1 MWLSVTAYDENDG
14 VVYQSG
20 EYDVLSATLIH
31 DGDLQWFGTEQGL
44 SETWAPIAGLPAGP
58 SFHLALNNEV
68 FFDNRIPPRGFNNA
82 AFAAA
87 GAGPVGATYQDGQYW
102 ADAAYLVPTNTV
114 RVVVGL
120 HYQIASREYIEF
132 LRDENTTDNTGDLLH
147 DLWNQTGQSPPVTL
161 VEVEVRQSLWLP
173 VMPR

>member
-1 MWLSVTAYDENDG
+1 MWLSVTAHDDNDR

-31 DGDLQWFGTEQGL
+31 DADLQWFRTEQGL
-44 SETWAPIAGLPAGP
+44 SDTWAPTAGLPPGA

-68 FFDNRIPPRGFNNA
+68 IFDNRIPPRGFDNA
-82 AFAAA
+82 SFAAA
-87 GAGPVGATYQDGQYW
+87 GAGPVGVTYADGQFW
-102 ADAAYLVPTNTV
+102 TDAHYQVPTETV

-132 LRDENTTDNTGDLLH
+132 LQTENVTKDDGDLLH
-147 DLWNQTGQSPPVTL
+147 DLWLLTGQSPPVTL
-161 VEVEVRQSLWLP
+161 AEVEVRQSLWLP
-173 VMPR
+173 VMAR